1 VNMLLDEHNVI
12 VRARS
17 SVDAPVSVCPS
28 LVVFPRV
35 MASLPR
41 RLPIVRS
48 CRGLGAAAALLVCGC
63 GRGKG
68 G

>member
-1 VNMLLDEHNVI
+1 MLLDEQNI
-12 VRARS
+12 IFCARS
-17 SVDAPVSVCPS
+17 SVDVPVSLCPS
-28 LVVFPRV
+28 FVVIPRV
-35 MASLPR
+35 MACLPR